1 MLSPMGTGLY
11 RRCHRRF
18 RRFRFKQAGTM
29 QAGLIQ
35 AVSCFVVVV
44 VILIEPGSY
53 QSWGK
58 EKDELR
64 GELHFGDKGVR

>member
-1 MLSPMGTGLY
+1 
-11 RRCHRRF
+11 
-18 RRFRFKQAGTM
+18 M

-44 VILIEPGSY
+44 AVLIEPGSY

-58 EKDELR
+58 EEDELS
-64 GELHFGDKGVR
+64 GELHFADEGVI

>member
-1 MLSPMGTGLY
+1 M
-11 RRCHRRF
+11 
-18 RRFRFKQAGTM
+18 
-29 QAGLIQ
+29 Q

-44 VILIEPGSY
+44 VMMLIEPGSY

-58 EKDELR
+58 EEDELS